1 MFDSLYNN
9 FKDVINN
16 TWPMVFV
23 SLIILISLRLT
34 YMYKNKVK
42 FVLYREILLFF
53 FAFYVLCLFQIV
65 TSTDTS
71 LTGGSNYIPFKEIM
85 RYRLF
90 SNLFFKNVVGNVIL
104 FLPFGYFISR
114 FVTKKSFFLSLFLIL
129 LASVTIEYTQLIIG
143 RVFDVDDII
152 LNVFGGLLGYILYY
166 LSDKFYNSLPK
177 VLKSTWFLNIFF
189 CILFILF
196 FVIIVLLYI

>member
-71 LTGGSNYIPFKEIM
+71 LTGGSNYIPFKEA
-85 RYRLF
+85 
-90 SNLFFKNVVGNVIL
+90 NNNGEK
-104 FLPFGYFISR
+104 
-114 FVTKKSFFLSLFLIL
+114 
-129 LASVTIEYTQLIIG
+129 
-143 RVFDVDDII
+143 
-152 LNVFGGLLGYILYY
+152 
-166 LSDKFYNSLPK
+166 
-177 VLKSTWFLNIFF
+177 
-189 CILFILF
+189 
-196 FVIIVLLYI
+196 